1 MADVSRAIKLCG
13 TDEADPPSRL
23 LRAGPLS
30 VELEAGNL
38 RYIRFSGIEV
48 LRGISFLVRDAN
60 WGTLSADISE
70 LKVEESRDAFTVAY
84 RGRCD
89 DGSIGLVY
97 DAVIHG
103 AAIHPPRHESP
114 RHRRG
119 RSTHHRSAR
128 DTQP

>member
-60 WGTLSADISE
+60 WGY
-70 LKVEESRDAFTVAY
+70 AFLNVFGSVVA
-84 RGRCD
+84 GFLAVLL
-89 DGSIGLVY
+89 GVMLV
-97 DAVIHG
+97 AMVF
-103 AAIHPPRHESP
+103 PR
-114 RHRRG
+114 R
-119 RSTHHRSAR
+119 
-128 DTQP
+128 